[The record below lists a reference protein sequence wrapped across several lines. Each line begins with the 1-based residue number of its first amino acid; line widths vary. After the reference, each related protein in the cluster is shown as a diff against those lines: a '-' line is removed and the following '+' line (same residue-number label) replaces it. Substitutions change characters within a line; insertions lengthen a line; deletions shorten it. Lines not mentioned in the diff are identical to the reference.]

1 VDAHRPLGDTLRLE
15 SILSRV
21 EQRQVTNDYT
31 VALDGKRWQI
41 PKEAVRA
48 GLRKSKLRI
57 EARLDGR
64 LQCSQSAGCNRSGNL
79 TRPKR
84 PAAAGNL
91 IPLSRFP
98 PGKPGRAGS
107 PHAGYTG
114 SPHKRSSA
122 PLCIPRGSL
131 NMSRDQ

>member
-57 EARLDGR
+57 EARLDGTLVAR
-64 LQCSQSAGCNRSGNL
+64 IDNQFAGL
-79 TRPKR
+79 TLCEKPERPKAAGPER
-84 PAAAGNL
+84 PARKYVPA
-91 IPLSRFP
+91 
-98 PGKPGRAGS
+98 PGKSRWMDGFSVRKAQGATEAG
-107 PHAGYTG
+107 
-114 SPHKRSSA
+114 
-122 PLCIPRGSL
+122 I
-131 NMSRDQ
+131 